1 MGNSVQPRRVL
12 VADDNADA
20 ASTLATMLDLM
31 GHVARTANDG
41 VEAVEAARAFE
52 PEIIFLDV
60 GMPRMNGYDACREI
74 RALPGG
80 GWMTIVAL
88 TGWGQESHKQRSR
101 EAGFDRHLVKPVSP
115 EVLGAILES
124 PGRG

>member
-1 MGNSVQPRRVL
+1 ML

-20 ASTLATMLDLM
+20 ATTLATMLELM
-31 GHVARTANDG
+31 GHEAHTANDG
-41 VEAVEAARAFE
+41 VEAVEAARAFG

-80 GWMTIVAL
+80 GSMTIVAL

-115 EVLGAILES
+115 EVLSAILES
-124 PGRG
+124 PERG

>member
-1 MGNSVQPRRVL
+1 MENSVQARRVL
-12 VADDNADA
+12 VADDNVDA
-20 ASTLATMLDLM
+20 ASTLATMLNLM
-31 GHVARTANDG
+31 GHEASTANDG

-80 GWMTIVAL
+80 GKMTIVAL

-101 EAGFDRHLVKPVSP
+101 EAGFDRHLVKPVTP
-115 EVLGAILES
+115 EILGAILES